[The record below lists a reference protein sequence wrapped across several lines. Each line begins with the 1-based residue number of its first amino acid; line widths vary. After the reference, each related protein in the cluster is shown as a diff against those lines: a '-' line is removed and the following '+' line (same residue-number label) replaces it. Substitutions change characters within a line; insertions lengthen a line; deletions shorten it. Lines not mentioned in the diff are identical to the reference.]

1 MPPRRSVRVGRG
13 RGRGQGQGR
22 DDGGINEPPQAPQGW
37 EERIAAL
44 EGIIHRQDE
53 ELRQLRRQPEPPV
66 QIRQDAENR
75 DPPAAVVY
83 PATEARHELLA
94 ERFRK
99 QHPPEFEGGI
109 DPVVAEEWM
118 SRIESILQMLRVDG
132 NDRVKCASY
141 MLRKDARI
149 WWEVVEQ
156 TKNVDTMNWDDFK
169 RVINEKYYN
178 SAVLAAKVGEFTG
191 LVQGS
196 LTVTEYA
203 QKFDR
208 LAKFAPDLVPTDR
221 VRAHR
226 FVEGL
231 KPMVARDVEIVSRG
245 QFSYA
250 QVVEMAL
257 TAERSEN
264 KIWKENAARRE
275 SKKGGANSNDHKKRG
290 QDQSGQP
297 SQDKRYK
304 SDNDQ
309 RFNGSSGRNIPE
321 CPKCTKRHLGE
332 CRAKACYKCGK
343 EGHIKRNCP
352 LWGQTGNRAE
362 PKKDDK
368 YVPARVFAITQAE
381 AEASPSV
388 VSGQILMANTTCK
401 VLFDSGAT
409 HSFIA
414 STIVNHI
421 NAPSELF
428 TVGFGTMLPSGEVVI
443 SRSWLKGVPVRID
456 GRELFVDLI
465 VLDLFDFDVILG
477 MDFLT
482 KYGASIDCKQKKVV
496 FTPEDGETFEFRGV
510 GKKPRTPIISAMKA
524 GQLLQRGCLGYL
536 VNVVDDTKKIERKP
550 EETRV
555 VTEFLDVFPEEL
567 PGLPPH
573 REIEFVIELVPG
585 TAPVSRAPYRMA
597 PSELKELKI
606 QLEELLK
613 LGFIRPSYSPW
624 GAPVLFVKKKDGTM
638 RMCIDYRE
646 LNKVTIKNRYPLPRI
661 DDLFDQLQGKK
672 VFSKFNLRSGYH
684 QLRIKNEDIPKTAFR
699 TRYGHYEF
707 MVMSFGLTNAP
718 AAFMD
723 LMNRVFKEYLDQFV
737 IVFIDDIL
745 IYSKTEEEHEEHLR
759 LTLQRQ
765 REHQLY
771 AKYKKCE
778 FWLSEVAFLGHII
791 TNGGIKVDPAKVA
804 AVKEWPRPKTAS
816 ESTIGVAPYEMSYG
830 RKCRSPLHWDELGEN
845 KLLGPDAVQHTNE
858 AIQKIR
864 ARMITAQSR
873 QKSYA
878 DLKRRDIE
886 FEVGDHVFLR
896 VTPRKGLSVKRFG
909 KKGKLSPRY
918 VGPFQILDRVGSVA
932 YRIALPPS
940 LFGVHNTILSDISGN
955 RGVTVRN
962 EFQEKNV
969 RF

>member
-109 DPVVAEEWM
+109 DPVVAEEWI

-156 TKNVDTMNWDDFK
+156 TKDVDTMNWDDFK
-169 RVINEKYYN
+169 RVFNEKYYN
-178 SAVLAAKVGEFTG
+178 SAVLAAKVDEFTG

-290 QDQSGQP
+290 QDQSGQT

-388 VSGQILMANTTCK
+388 VSGSCSQQGNSLRC
-401 VLFDSGAT
+401 
-409 HSFIA
+409 
-414 STIVNHI
+414 
-421 NAPSELF
+421 
-428 TVGFGTMLPSGEVVI
+428 
-443 SRSWLKGVPVRID
+443 SR
-456 GRELFVDLI
+456 
-465 VLDLFDFDVILG
+465 
-477 MDFLT
+477 
-482 KYGASIDCKQKKVV
+482 
-496 FTPEDGETFEFRGV
+496 
-510 GKKPRTPIISAMKA
+510 
-524 GQLLQRGCLGYL
+524 
-536 VNVVDDTKKIERKP
+536 
-550 EETRV
+550 
-555 VTEFLDVFPEEL
+555 
-567 PGLPPH
+567 
-573 REIEFVIELVPG
+573 
-585 TAPVSRAPYRMA
+585 
-597 PSELKELKI
+597 
-606 QLEELLK
+606 
-613 LGFIRPSYSPW
+613 
-624 GAPVLFVKKKDGTM
+624 
-638 RMCIDYRE
+638 
-646 LNKVTIKNRYPLPRI
+646 
-661 DDLFDQLQGKK
+661 
-672 VFSKFNLRSGYH
+672 
-684 QLRIKNEDIPKTAFR
+684 
-699 TRYGHYEF
+699 
-707 MVMSFGLTNAP
+707 
-718 AAFMD
+718 
-723 LMNRVFKEYLDQFV
+723 
-737 IVFIDDIL
+737 
-745 IYSKTEEEHEEHLR
+745 
-759 LTLQRQ
+759 
-765 REHQLY
+765 
-771 AKYKKCE
+771 
-778 FWLSEVAFLGHII
+778 
-791 TNGGIKVDPAKVA
+791 
-804 AVKEWPRPKTAS
+804 
-816 ESTIGVAPYEMSYG
+816 
-830 RKCRSPLHWDELGEN
+830 
-845 KLLGPDAVQHTNE
+845 
-858 AIQKIR
+858 
-864 ARMITAQSR
+864 
-873 QKSYA
+873 
-878 DLKRRDIE
+878 
-886 FEVGDHVFLR
+886 
-896 VTPRKGLSVKRFG
+896 
-909 KKGKLSPRY
+909 
-918 VGPFQILDRVGSVA
+918 
-932 YRIALPPS
+932 
-940 LFGVHNTILSDISGN
+940 
-955 RGVTVRN
+955 
-962 EFQEKNV
+962 
-969 RF
+969 